1 MNYFDKL
8 VTYRNKQVPIEK
20 FSEEDAIVGLK
31 DGDVKVIRRLYNQN
45 LPAIYNLINQFPGII
60 FESEDLLQ
68 EGIIRMIMNIRDN
81 KFKGQSAVNT
91 YLYGICRNIC
101 LKEARKSKGISFV
114 SNHNDLIDEPQD
126 DYFDLLQA
134 IMRIKDRLE
143 EKCIEILNLR
153 FHLYEDKY
161 THQSN
166 GSTSSQNLMPFED
179 IAISL
184 GIHPDNARQ
193 RFKRCLDRLIDAV
206 KREKVGEHYFNG

>member
-1 MNYFDKL
+1 MKL

-20 FSEEDAIVGLK
+20 FSEEEAIVGLK

-45 LPAIYNLINQFPGII
+45 LPAIHNLINQFPGII

-68 EGIIRMIMNIRDN
+68 EGITRMIMNIRDN
-81 KFKGQSAVNT
+81 KFKAQSAVST
-91 YLYGICRNIC
+91 YLYGICHNIC
-101 LKEARKSKGISFV
+101 LKEARKLKGISFV
-114 SNHNDLIDEPQD
+114 SNHHDLIDEPQN
-126 DYFDLLQA
+126 DYFDLLKA
-134 IMRIKDRLE
+134 VLKIKDRLE

-153 FHLYEDKY
+153 FHIHVDRH

-166 GSTSSQNLMPFED
+166 GSTSSQTLMPFED

-184 GIHPDNARQ
+184 GIHHDNARQ